1 MPKSTRNPHRSINET
16 EWKTIQDNAKANAIT
31 AVAAGSDEGLT
42 ALERGYYK
50 VLSAK
55 TPSP

>member
-1 MPKSTRNPHRSINET
+1 MSAANPHRPVNDT
-16 EWKTIQDNAKANAIT
+16 EWQAIQANAKANAIT
-31 AVAAGSDEGLT
+31 AISAGSDVGLT

-55 TPSP
+55 HSHQ

>member
-1 MPKSTRNPHRSINET
+1 MHTPARNPHRPVNET
-16 EWKTIQDNAKANAIT
+16 EWLAIQNNAKANAMT
-31 AVAAGSDEGLT
+31 AVAAGSDVGLT

-55 TPSP
+55 HSHQ